1 MKRRPD
7 LNLLVGLDALLGESS
22 VTGAAARLDLSV
34 PAMSHLLGRIREEFN
49 DPILVKT
56 GRQMVPTQRAIEL
69 KDRVRR
75 IVEEAMGVQAD
86 QMAIDPRSLRR
97 DFLITAGEAVLSF
110 LGGPLLA
117 YLGAHAPHVRC
128 GFMSDRPD
136 LLWRNYA
143 VDLSIS
149 VVLDPS
155 PEMRLETLFADR
167 LVGVCRMG
175 HPLLRSKVTPERYR
189 SARHLISARAGR
201 FVSPLDARLG
211 GERLVVASAPTVSA
225 LWMLR
230 DTDLVG
236 SCYERLEGAAVRA
249 IGLRT
254 FEIPFEL
261 EPVPICQVWQVG
273 HDSDSA
279 HIWLRSSIRK
289 VVSGTLN
296 TADSSKG
303 HGGGAAD
310 SRSYTSA

>member
-7 LNLLVGLDALLGESS
+7 LNLLLGLDALLRESS

-34 PAMSHLLGRIREEFN
+34 PAMSHLLGRLREEFD
-49 DPILVKT
+49 DPILVRV

-75 IVEEAMGVQAD
+75 IVDEAMGLGAD
-86 QMAIDPRSLRR
+86 HMAVDPRSLKR
-97 DFLITAGEAVLSF
+97 DFLVTAGEAVLSF

-117 YLGAHAPHVRC
+117 YLGDHSPHVRC
-128 GFMSDRPD
+128 AFVSDRPD

-155 PEMRLETLFADR
+155 PEMRLETLLTDR
-167 LVGVCRMG
+167 LVGVCRRG

-189 SARHLISARAGR
+189 SARHLINARAGR

-211 GERLVVASAPTVSA
+211 GERFVVASAPTVSA
-225 LWMLR
+225 LWMLP
-230 DTDLVG
+230 DTDLIG

-254 FEIPFEL
+254 FEIPFDL
-261 EPVPICQVWQVG
+261 EPVPICQVWQAG
-273 HDSDSA
+273 HDSDVA
-279 HIWLRSSIRK
+279 HTWLRQSIRQ
-289 VVSGTLN
+289 VVTETL
-296 TADSSKG
+296 SKAG
-303 HGGGAAD
+303 
-310 SRSYTSA
+310 